1 MFIHV
6 YSIANT
12 RFIGSLHIYGLRLRT
27 YNRLRLPGVVGRNAD
42 KMVQVYVI
50 LLTFLGPEH
59 KGRKMDVAHD
69 SDMREVAGES
79 EIARVV
85 HPEWELN
92 RETTV
97 EEKANRAQRREVV

>member
-1 MFIHV
+1 ML
-6 YSIANT
+6 Y
-12 RFIGSLHIYGLRLRT
+12 IYGLRLRT
-27 YNRLRLPGVVGRNAD
+27 YNRFCIPEVIREYAD

-97 EEKANRAQRREVV
+97 EEKANSAQRREVV

>member
-1 MFIHV
+1 MC
-6 YSIANT
+6 
-12 RFIGSLHIYGLRLRT
+12 
-27 YNRLRLPGVVGRNAD
+27 NRLRLPGIVGRNAD

-97 EEKANRAQRREVV
+97 EEKANRSQQRELV